1 MRAMLDQ
8 LMGTA
13 RNGELVFLWI
23 QIICQQFGET
33 FRSPCTSWYV
43 TSILIFFSHF
53 NQITIKYRSQLEL
66 ELTSSDPIFLGF
78 KLWTWFCF
86 QASWASPGQLRF
98 VWKIVK
104 MLWCPQ
110 ICNVWQIKILSQRFW
125 WVFKVN
131 KQTIILENH
140 LEILENSVWQGN
152 YRRLQIVWNV
162 TIYLGTYFEMAD
174 QKSNCG
180 CVGTYHK
187 LKHQQIIWGFG
198 TYEEVNKV

>member
-1 MRAMLDQ
+1 MSAADQMRAMLDQ

-43 TSILIFFSHF
+43 TSILIYFSHF
-53 NQITIKYRSQLEL
+53 NKITIKYTLQLEL

-110 ICNVWQIKILSQRFW
+110 ICNVWQIKILSQRIW

-131 KQTIILENH
+131 NKLLFLKITLKSLKILFGKAITEDFKLYEMLQYIWVRILKWLNKNQIAGVWVRII
-140 LEILENSVWQGN
+140 S
-152 YRRLQIVWNV
+152 
-162 TIYLGTYFEMAD
+162 
-174 QKSNCG
+174 
-180 CVGTYHK
+180 
-187 LKHQQIIWGFG
+187 
-198 TYEEVNKV
+198 